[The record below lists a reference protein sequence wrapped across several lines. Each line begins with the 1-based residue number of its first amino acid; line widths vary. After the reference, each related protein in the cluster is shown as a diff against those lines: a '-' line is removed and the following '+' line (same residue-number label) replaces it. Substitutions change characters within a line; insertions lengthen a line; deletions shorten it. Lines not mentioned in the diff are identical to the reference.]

1 VSVPT
6 VGFVGLGNMGSVL
19 AENLVDAGHQV
30 MSHDV
35 SGPGR
40 SPAGAEFV
48 GDLNQVARRADV
60 IVLSLPDGGIS
71 EQVARTIA
79 EAPQRRVTH
88 VVDTSTVG
96 VAAAETI
103 DRLLTETGAAY
114 VDAPVSGGLAGARAR
129 TLSVMYAGTDAACQ
143 VVEPVL
149 TGLSDRRRRVGEKPG
164 MAQAL
169 KLANNFLSAT
179 ALAATSEAIAF
190 GLSVGLEMETMLE
203 VIDASSGQSAASRDK
218 FPNHVLTGRYAAG
231 FANSLMSKDLK
242 LYLGAVAAQGAPST
256 LGSVTESVWEKFA
269 AAEPGADF
277 TRIYP
282 FVAGRRH

>member
-1 VSVPT
+1 VSVDT
-6 VGFVGLGNMGSVL
+6 IGFVGLGSMGSVL
-19 AENLVDAGHQV
+19 AGNLVEEGHEV
-30 MSHDV
+30 VTHDL

-40 SPAGAEFV
+40 SPKGAEFV
-48 GDLNQVARRADV
+48 SDLTQLARRAAV
-60 IVLSLPDGGIS
+60 VVFSLPDGGTS
-71 EQVARTIA
+71 EQVARAIA
-79 EAPQRRVTH
+79 EAPRRKVTH

-96 VAAAETI
+96 VAAAEAI
-103 DRLLTETGAAY
+103 DGLLTETGAAY
-114 VDAPVSGGLAGARAR
+114 VDAPVSGGVAGARAR
-129 TLSVMYAGTDAACQ
+129 TLSVMYAGTDAACR

-149 TGLSDRRRRVGEKPG
+149 TGLSDRRRRVGERPG

-242 LYLGAVAAQGAPST
+242 LYLGAVAACGAPSALAT
-256 LGSVTESVWEKFA
+256 VTESVWEQFA
-269 AAEPGADF
+269 AADPGVDF

-282 FVAGRRH
+282 FVAGC

>member
-1 VSVPT
+1 VSVDT
-6 VGFVGLGNMGSVL
+6 IGFVGLGNMGSVL
-19 AENLVDAGHQV
+19 AGNLVEAGHEV
-30 MSHDV
+30 ITHDL

-40 SPAGAEFV
+40 SPTGAEFV
-48 GDLNQVARRADV
+48 SDLTQLARRAAV
-60 IVLSLPDGGIS
+60 VVLSLPDGGTS
-71 EQVARTIA
+71 EQVARAIA
-79 EAPQRRVTH
+79 QAPQRKMTH

-96 VAAAETI
+96 VAAAEAI
-103 DRLLTETGAAY
+103 DGLLTETGASY
-114 VDAPVSGGLAGARAR
+114 VDAPVSGGVAGARAR
-129 TLSVMYAGTDAACQ
+129 TLSVMYAGTDAACR
-143 VVEPVL
+143 VVDPVL
-149 TGLSDRRRRVGEKPG
+149 TGLSDRRRRVGERPG

-242 LYLGAVAAQGAPST
+242 LYLGAVAACGASSALAT
-256 LGSVTESVWEKFA
+256 VTESVWEQFA
-269 AAEPGADF
+269 AADPGVDF

-282 FVAGRRH
+282 FVAGR

>member
-1 VSVPT
+1 MGP

-19 AENLVDAGHQV
+19 AGNLVGTGHDV
-30 MSHDV
+30 VSHDTA
-35 SGPGR
+35 GPER
-40 SPAGAEFV
+40 SPAGAAFT
-48 GDLNQVARRADV
+48 DDVAELAGRVDMV
-60 IVLSLPDGGIS
+60 VLSLPDGAVS
-71 EQVARTIA
+71 ERVAGEIA
-79 EAPQRRVTH
+79 GTPERRVTV
-88 VVDTSTVG
+88 VVDTTTIG
-96 VAAAETI
+96 VAAAQAI
-103 DRLLTETGAAY
+103 DGLLREAGVGY
-114 VDAPVSGGLAGARAR
+114 VDAPVSGGVAGARAR
-129 TLSVMYAGTDAACQ
+129 TLSVMYAGPDAACRAA
-143 VVEPVL
+143 EPVL
-149 TGLSDRRRRVGEKPG
+149 AGLSDRRRRVGERPG

-231 FANSLMSKDLK
+231 FANSLMAKDLK
-242 LYLGAVAAQGAPST
+242 LYLGAVAARGAPSA
-256 LGSVTESVWEKFA
+256 LGAVTESVWEQFA

-282 FVAGRRH
+282 FVARR

>member
-1 VSVPT
+1 VTVQT

-19 AENLVDAGHQV
+19 AGNLVGAGHHV

-35 SGPGR
+35 AGPGR

-48 GDLNQVARRADV
+48 SDVAQLARDTDV
-60 IVLSLPDGGIS
+60 VVLSLPDGS
-71 EQVARTIA
+71 TCEQVTRVIA
-79 EAPQRRVTH
+79 EAPQRQVTH

-96 VAAAETI
+96 VAAAQAI
-103 DRLLTETGAAY
+103 DSLLAGTGIAY
-114 VDAPVSGGLAGARAR
+114 VDAPVSGGIAGARAR
-129 TLSVMYAGTDAACQ
+129 TLSVMYAGTDAACRA
-143 VVEPVL
+143 VESVL
-149 TGLSDRRRRVGEKPG
+149 AGLSDRRRRVGDRPG

-190 GLSVGLEMETMLE
+190 GLSVGLAMETMVE
-203 VIDASSGQSAASRDK
+203 VIDASSGQSAATRDK
-218 FPNHVLTGRYAAG
+218 FPNHVITGHYAAG

-242 LYLGAVAAQGAPST
+242 LYMGAVEAQGAPSS
-256 LGSVTESVWEKFA
+256 LGSVTESVWEQFA

-282 FVAGRRH
+282 FVAGG

>member
-1 VSVPT
+1 VSVHT

-19 AENLVDAGHQV
+19 AGNLVESGHEV
-30 MSHDV
+30 LSHDA
-35 SGPGR
+35 SGSGR
-40 SPAGAEFV
+40 SPTGAEFV
-48 GDLNQVARRADV
+48 GDVTELARRADV
-60 IVLSLPDGGIS
+60 VVFSLPDGGIS
-71 EQVARTIA
+71 EQVARAIA

-96 VAAAETI
+96 VAAAQAI
-103 DRLLTETGAAY
+103 DGLLMEAGAAY
-114 VDAPVSGGLAGARAR
+114 VDAPVSGGVAGARAR
-129 TLSVMYAGTDAACQ
+129 TLSVMYAGTDVACR

-149 TGLSDRRRRVGEKPG
+149 AGLSDRRRRVGERPG

-231 FANSLMSKDLK
+231 FANSLMAKDLK
-242 LYLGAVAAQGAPST
+242 LYLGAVAARGAPSA
-256 LGSVTESVWEKFA
+256 LGAVTESVWEQFA

-282 FVAGRRH
+282 FVARR

>member
-1 VSVPT
+1 
-6 VGFVGLGNMGSVL
+6 M
-19 AENLVDAGHQV
+19 
-30 MSHDV
+30 
-35 SGPGR
+35 
-40 SPAGAEFV
+40 
-48 GDLNQVARRADV
+48 
-60 IVLSLPDGGIS
+60 
-71 EQVARTIA
+71 
-79 EAPQRRVTH
+79 
-88 VVDTSTVG
+88 VDTSTVG
-96 VAAAETI
+96 VAAAQAI
-103 DRLLTETGAAY
+103 DGLLTEAGVAY
-114 VDAPVSGGLAGARAR
+114 VDAPVSGGVAGARAR
-129 TLSVMYAGTDAACQ
+129 TLSVMYAGTDAACRA
-143 VVEPVL
+143 VEPVL
-149 TGLSDRRRRVGEKPG
+149 AGLSDRRRRVGDRPG

-242 LYLGAVAAQGAPST
+242 LYLGAVAAQGAPSVLAT
-256 LGSVTESVWEKFA
+256 VTESVWEQFA

-282 FVAGRRH
+282 FVAGR

>member
-1 VSVPT
+1 VSVDT
-6 VGFVGLGNMGSVL
+6 IGFVGLGNMGSVL
-19 AENLVDAGHQV
+19 AGNLVEAGHEV
-30 MSHDV
+30 ITHDL

-40 SPAGAEFV
+40 SPTWAEFV
-48 GDLNQVARRADV
+48 SDLTQLARRAAV
-60 IVLSLPDGGIS
+60 VVLSLPDGGTS
-71 EQVARTIA
+71 EQVARAIA
-79 EAPQRRVTH
+79 QAPQRKMTH

-96 VAAAETI
+96 VAAAEAI
-103 DRLLTETGAAY
+103 DGLLTETGASY
-114 VDAPVSGGLAGARAR
+114 VDAPVSGGVAGARAR
-129 TLSVMYAGTDAACQ
+129 TLSVMYAGTDAACR
-143 VVEPVL
+143 VVDPVL
-149 TGLSDRRRRVGEKPG
+149 TGLSDRRRRVGERPG

-242 LYLGAVAAQGAPST
+242 LYLGAVAACGASSALAT
-256 LGSVTESVWEKFA
+256 VTESVWEQFA
-269 AAEPGADF
+269 AADPGVDF

-282 FVAGRRH
+282 FVAGR